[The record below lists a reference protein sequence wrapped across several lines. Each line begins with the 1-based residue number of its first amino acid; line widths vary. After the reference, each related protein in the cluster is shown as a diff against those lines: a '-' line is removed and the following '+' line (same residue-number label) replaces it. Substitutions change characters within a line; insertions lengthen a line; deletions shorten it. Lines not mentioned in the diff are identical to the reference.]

1 MGPALDGGGMAA
13 FGGSASSRPHP
24 KGQNSVISLSWGH
37 SRRRGPIGT
46 NPNVSDPFFAYGIF
60 RRGEIAFPRIAPYV
74 DTVIE
79 GAVEGTLEERDGVH
93 LLVLGIGAKVPGD
106 LIEFDK

>member
-1 MGPALDGGGMAA
+1 M
-13 FGGSASSRPHP
+13 
-24 KGQNSVISLSWGH
+24 
-37 SRRRGPIGT
+37 GT

-74 DTVIE
+74 DTVVE

-93 LLVLGIGAKVPGD
+93 LGRRDSVHWRGSSPAGVGVLIPGRRGGRGRAHHSKREGVPLRALDRVALPPRGSRR
-106 LIEFDK
+106 